1 MPRPMRQ
8 GPAVYNGHLRG
19 PVTLT
24 PIAECLALA
33 LSLAVFKTKVCHDLG
48 SNIDLPHAKRT
59 RYLYATAAVHYEHQ
73 SMMVLCRYE
82 RQS

>member
-8 GPAVYNGHLRG
+8 GPTVYNGHLRG
-19 PVTLT
+19 PMTLT

-33 LSLAVFKTKVCHDLG
+33 LSLAVFKTKVCRDLR

-59 RYLYATAAVHYEHQ
+59 LYLYAPAAVRYEHR
-73 SMMVLCRYE
+73 SLMF
-82 RQS
+82 